1 MTDIRRALLG
11 VDIQRDFCEQGAL
24 AVEGGNK
31 VATGTRAFLLAR
43 RGLYATTIFSV
54 DFHKAPPHTNCGHFA
69 LTVEPNYTNSW
80 PVHCVQGTEG
90 AKLHPA
96 IKEVEHLIDYV
107 VRKGDGTQS
116 YSAFEGVTEVEGAPS
131 SILSVLRS
139 EGITDIDVCGLAT
152 DYCDLATVLDARGL
166 GFQVRV
172 LVDLTAGVAPDTTV
186 DALTKM
192 QLAGATIVTSKEIDV
207 AI

>member
-1 MTDIRRALLG
+1 MTDTRRALLG

-31 VATGTRAFLLAR
+31 VATDTSAFLLAR
-43 RGLYATTIFSV
+43 RGLYATTIFSM
-54 DFHKAPPHTNCGHFA
+54 DHHKAPPHTNCGHFA
-69 LTVEPNYTNSW
+69 LATEPDYVNSW

-90 AKLHPA
+90 ARLHPA
-96 IKEVEHLIDYV
+96 IEDVEHLIDHV

-139 EGITDIDVCGLAT
+139 AGITDIDVCGLAT

-166 GFQVRV
+166 GFRVRV
-172 LVDLTAGVAPDTTV
+172 LVDLTAGVAPDTTR
-186 DALTKM
+186 DALSRM
-192 QLAGATIVTSKEIDV
+192 ELAGATLVTSTEIDLLT
-207 AI
+207 

>member
-1 MTDIRRALLG
+1 MTEVRRALLG

-24 AVEGGNK
+24 AVAGGNT
-31 VATGTRAFLLAR
+31 VAVRTRDHLLAN
-43 RGLYATTIFSV
+43 RGLYATTIFSM
-54 DFHKAPPHTNCGHFA
+54 DHHKPPPHTNCGHFA
-69 LTVEPNYTNSW
+69 LTTEPNYTSSW

-90 AKLHPA
+90 ARLHPA
-96 IKEVEHLIDYV
+96 IEEVEHLIDHV

-139 EGITDIDVCGLAT
+139 AGITDLDVCGLAT

-166 GFQVRV
+166 GFEVRV
-172 LVDLTAGVAPDTTV
+172 LVDLTAGVAPDTTGE
-186 DALTKM
+186 ALAKM
-192 QLAGATIVTSKEIDV
+192 QQAGAMLVTVKDID
-207 AI
+207 ATT